1 MVAESKYIKDFIN
14 MITSNFDESGSVVL
28 PDVFAKVVSTDA
40 PFECVSS
47 NLARKVKLC
56 RQDTVVGPKRLIYAI
71 DSADNTK
78 DSVRELTKDFFKDE
92 LGFEESEIHFVDRNN
107 FYKDQDGVDQ
117 AEFTYEE

>member
-47 NLARKVKLC
+47 NLARKVKLF

-78 DSVRELTKDFFKDE
+78 DSLRELTKDFFKDE
-92 LGFEESEIHFVDRNN
+92 LGFEESEIHFVDRTN
-107 FYKDQDGVDQ
+107 FYYDQDGVR
-117 AEFTYEE
+117 